1 MNYKKILITVVLG
14 VFASMTAYAGD
25 ISNTSSSTN
34 KNNSTSNS
42 GSYNGGLQNQQ
53 NFITNNPG
61 EINYKG
67 GYNVNN
73 VPSLGL
79 GAFGASFS
87 GDYCRGT
94 TQGSVG
100 IAGFGAAYGKQ
111 VLDEGCELRRTA
123 EMAMRISSTVRGGSE
138 AAWNFAAGMDKLRQD
153 KIEKYSK
160 MVNGVLTAPDAIAA
174 DINDLAKNARQ
185 ARKIAFEKAAK
196 ADALE
201 DGAINIVCSV
211 NPVVRKDLNLA
222 GVQCPTN

>member
-1 MNYKKILITVVLG
+1 MNYKNILIAMVLG
-14 VFASMTAYAGD
+14 LVVSVSAQAGD
-25 ISNTSSSTN
+25 VSNTSSSTN
-34 KNNSTSNS
+34 QNSSTSNS

-53 NFITNNPG
+53 NFITNNPS
-61 EINYKG
+61 EVNYKG

-79 GAFGASFS
+79 GGFGASFS
-87 GDYCRGT
+87 SDYCRGT

-100 IAGFGAAYGKQ
+100 VAGFGAAYGKQ

-123 EMAMRISSTVRGGSE
+123 EMAMRISSTVRGGSV
-138 AAWNFAAGMDKLRQD
+138 AAWNFAAGMDKLRQE

-160 MVNGVLTAPDAIAA
+160 TVNGVLVASDDVAA
-174 DINDLAKNARQ
+174 EINELAKNARQ

-211 NPVVRKDLNLA
+211 NPVIRKDLNLA
-222 GVQCPTN
+222 GVNCPSN